1 MNESTTPNPTPEQI
15 LVDEWIRQADR
26 SRSMAGMDAIWFPD
40 AKETLAVL
48 RANGLLSEGE
58 PSDDAVRDA
67 VDHVRGAVE
76 FQDAISPEAVR
87 VLTDAVIL
95 ARPLIQDP
103 AVTALVAEAREWA
116 KYDSTGASKIVIDLC
131 AALTA
136 TGVAPQILAL
146 DPENVAGHMEDYYD
160 RWSGP
165 GEESPTFRDYADAL
179 CEAYTQG
186 KLT

>member
-1 MNESTTPNPTPEQI
+1 MTTTPNPTAEQI
-15 LVDEWIRQADR
+15 VSEALGPYGLIGRARD
-26 SRSMAGMDAIWFPD
+26 
-40 AKETLAVL
+40 LAARNAVERL
-48 RANGLLSEGE
+48 RTHGLLSEGA
-58 PSDDAVRDA
+58 PSEDTIRDA

-116 KYDSTGASKIVIDLC
+116 KYDSTGASKIVIELC

-136 TGVAPQILAL
+136 AGVAPVLPSSGVDEDKLAEVINAAL
-146 DPENVAGHMEDYYD
+146 DKWEGYEPSVVFVARAVAAWLKDGA
-160 RWSGP
+160 R
-165 GEESPTFRDYADAL
+165 
-179 CEAYTQG
+179 
-186 KLT
+186 